1 MAYLCFAPELA
12 ADTLLWI
19 CAGGQPATDLGAHP
33 PEVSGVGTQTTD
45 GGAHPPRH
53 FVSVRPDSQAA
64 YQGMR
69 PSVVSVV
76 GAQSTHMG
84 VRQPGFRCVVG
95 LLILFH
101 SPGAEAGGVSEAVA
115 VDESSL
121 TSCRVPLFFPFF
133 FSRKETKEMPTD
145 KKRRRGRREWHS
157 H

>member
-1 MAYLCFAPELA
+1 MGLWAWFGRPIHCFGPC
-12 ADTLLWI
+12 T
-19 CAGGQPATDLGAHP
+19 GQPATDLGAHP
-33 PEVSGVGTQTTD
+33 SKVSGVGTQATY
-45 GGAHPPRH
+45 GVAHPPRC
-53 FVSVRPDSQAA
+53 FVSVRPDSRAA

-115 VDESSL
+115 VEESSL
-121 TSCRVPLFFPFF
+121 TSR
-133 FSRKETKEMPTD
+133 
-145 KKRRRGRREWHS
+145 
-157 H
+157 